1 MAIETHPYRRLDLD
15 AEARVAARKKEI
27 KAEREK
33 NYTKSRRGV
42 EEHFARQELKNE
54 LSTIDDLIEEIK

>member
-1 MAIETHPYRRLDLD
+1 MASEEHPYRKFDFE
-15 AEARVAARKKEI
+15 AEARVAQRKKEI
-27 KAEREK
+27 KTEREK